1 MRFQKSVKNFLR
13 NQKSSILSIL
23 DYLKWPYVAGIIVYN
38 LLKWLNQYLFI
49 FLEYP
54 LSFKFQIDV
63 LIIII
68 FLLWLD
74 YY

>member
-1 MRFQKSVKNFLR
+1 MRFQKSVKNFLS

-38 LLKWLNQYLFI
+38 LLKWLNQYLFF